1 MNKNISLN
9 IHDSF
14 RAEEDLRQLSL
25 LEEVDGINS
34 HGYSLTQRTIKKV
47 SLIDGWFVD
56 KEKKEDLPISN
67 RTHLVQ
73 NDQRM
78 LRPSSN
84 SIKSHYTHIYF
95 APKIVSN
102 NRMEA

>member
-1 MNKNISLN
+1 MNKNITLN

-25 LEEVDGINS
+25 LDEADGLNS
-34 HGYSLTQRTIKKV
+34 HGYSLTQRTVKKV

-56 KEKKEDLPISN
+56 KDKKEELPNTI
-67 RTHLVQ
+67 RTHPLQ
-73 NDQRM
+73 NDHRT
-78 LRPSSN
+78 LRPCSN
-84 SIKSHYTHIYF
+84 YVKSHYTHIYF
-95 APKIVSN
+95 APKVVSS